1 MDLACKSTPQYNC
14 TTQNPYHRRSP
25 PLLSLASLVWQVRQD
40 PKAYYTSLLQSG
52 QWAPESIAELLLAS
66 DEFYQNPR

>member
-1 MDLACKSTPQYNC
+1 
-14 TTQNPYHRRSP
+14 
-25 PLLSLASLVWQVRQD
+25 LASTEAYNRIVDQSYLEYLRRPAD
-40 PKAYYTSLLQSG
+40 AGGEAYYTSLLQSG